1 MEIDCGSLRSLNF
14 SAETPTEISGL
25 QALSLHRAPPAIQ
38 PPAPPAGVR
47 APAPFG
53 ISLRT
58 LPPRGAAQPTVC
70 SSVWIQLQSS
80 YLLLTPLGGMCA
92 STHSDCQKF
101 LFHCVGRRQLVPPT
115 TVSPLLYLFYPPFL
129 SFPFFCLPPLPPTPQ
144 YLLLPLSISLS
155 ILPALPVPLSLPL
168 CPFKNNS
175 VMSWEY

>member
-1 MEIDCGSLRSLNF
+1 MDIDCGSLRSLNF
-14 SAETPTEISGL
+14 SAETPTEVSGL

-80 YLLLTPLGGMCA
+80 YLLLTLLGGMCA
-92 STHSDCQKF
+92 SSLSDCQKF
-101 LFHCVGRRQLVPPT
+101 LFHWVGKRQLVPPA
-115 TVSPLLYLFYPPFL
+115 TVSPLLYFILRFSPFPSLASPL
-129 SFPFFCLPPLPPTPQ
+129 SFFPPLIPPSSPFNFTVSPA
-144 YLLLPLSISLS
+144 PSPRAPSLTF
-155 ILPALPVPLSLPL
+155 VP
-168 CPFKNNS
+168 F
-175 VMSWEY
+175 